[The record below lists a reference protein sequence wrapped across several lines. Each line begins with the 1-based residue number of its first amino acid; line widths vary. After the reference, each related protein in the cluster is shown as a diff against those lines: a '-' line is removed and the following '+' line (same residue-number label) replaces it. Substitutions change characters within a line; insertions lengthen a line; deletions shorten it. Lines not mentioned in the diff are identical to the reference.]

1 MIPQETVNRIL
12 DAAQIVDV
20 VGDFVTLKKRGANH
34 IACCPF
40 HNEKTPSFSVS
51 ASKGIYKCFG
61 CGKSGTAVGFVM
73 EHENMSYTEALKYLA
88 KKYNIEVV
96 EKEESAEEIAQK
108 QRHESLLLVSEYAGK
123 FFRDSMQT
131 PEGQAIAYQYFRSRG
146 LEDETIRKYGLGWS
160 PVSRRAL
167 AESARAAGYKEEFL
181 VETGLCMKYDDGRLV
196 DRFYDRVMFPIH
208 SVNGRVIAFGGR
220 TLRTDKSVAKYVNS
234 PETEIYVKSR
244 SLYGIF
250 FAKNEMARQDK
261 CILVEGYLDVLSM
274 HQLGITNVV
283 ASSGTSLT
291 VEQIRMI
298 RRFTSN
304 VTIIYDGDGAGIKA
318 ALRGIGLVLKEGLN
332 VKVVLLPDGQDPD
345 DFAKKHTLDEVQDYI
360 FQNEQDFIGFKTD
373 LLLGEAGGDPLKKAN
388 LINDVADTI
397 ALIPDAVKRAVYVQ
411 ACASKFDIDE
421 QILVERVSRSRTDM
435 LLADQKQ
442 AEREAERARRNV
454 ALAGSR
460 QRDGQGFSQG
470 SGQVSGLGW
479 RGQSSGQGQQTAAP
493 MPELPEDGYM
503 PPMTVDYMPEDYVP
517 EDYIP
522 GEDEGYGSV
531 PPVQDVPVV
540 AQGGILINDP
550 HLEPCERDLL
560 KFILEEGCTPLEF
573 DRDSKF
579 FVDGEVLSVAEF
591 IDGILAEDE
600 VEFANGAYR
609 KVYEAYFTMYD
620 EGLSQ
625 QQIQQRLLNSM
636 DQEVAAVAREMLI
649 EKYQITVKNYEQS
662 LTATA
667 TRLVQFVPKTLMT
680 YQCRLMEQRLR
691 KLTTELATATDEAA
705 QLDILTQISEYNKA
719 RTRLNNELG
728 RV

>member
-12 DAAQIVDV
+12 DTAQIVDV
-20 VGDFVTLKKRGANH
+20 VSDFVTLKKRGANH

-96 EKEESAEEIAQK
+96 EKEETAEEIAK
-108 QRHESLLLVSEYAGK
+108 RQRSESLYLVSEYAGK
-123 FFRDSMQT
+123 FFQESMQI
-131 PEGQAIAYQYFRSRG
+131 PDGQAIAYQYFKSRG

-160 PVSRRAL
+160 PVTRKAL
-167 AESARAAGYKEEFL
+167 SEAARAAGYKEEFL
-181 VETGLCMKYDDGRLV
+181 VETGLSIKYDDGRLV

-208 SVNGRVIAFGGR
+208 SVSGRIIAFGGR

-244 SLYGIF
+244 SLYGIY
-250 FAKNEMARQDK
+250 FAKNEIARQDK

-291 VEQIRMI
+291 VEQIRLI
-298 RRFTSN
+298 RKFTNN

-332 VKVVLLPDGQDPD
+332 VKIVLLPDGMDPD
-345 DFAKKHTLDEVQDYI
+345 DFARRHTLEQVQDYI

-397 ALIPDAVKRAVYVQ
+397 ALIPDAVIRAVYVKS
-411 ACASKFDIDE
+411 CADKFGIDE
-421 QILVERVSRSRTDM
+421 QILTDRVTRSRNEM
-435 LLADQKQ
+435 ILADRKQ
-442 AEREAERARRNV
+442 AEREAARAR
-454 ALAGSR
+454 
-460 QRDGQGFSQG
+460 QG
-470 SGQVSGLGW
+470 SAAGYVRREQYPVS
-479 RGQSSGQGQQTAAP
+479 QATSESVPPVQD
-493 MPELPEDGYM
+493 DGYM
-503 PPMTVDYMPEDYVP
+503 PPMPD
-517 EDYIP
+517 DYIP
-522 GEDEGYGSV
+522 GPEGDYMPMDQEEADYAPSAG
-531 PPVQDVPVV
+531 PQVQ
-540 AQGGILINDP
+540 QSGILVNDP
-550 HLEPCERDLL
+550 YLEPCERDLL
-560 KFILEEGCTPLEF
+560 KFILEDGCTPLEF

-579 FVDGEVLSVAEF
+579 YVEGEVLNVAEF

-600 VEFANGAYR
+600 VGFENLSYR
-609 KVYEAYFTMYD
+609 KVYDEYFAMYD

-625 QQIQQRLLNSM
+625 EQIQTRLLNSM
-636 DQEVAAVAREMLI
+636 DGQVSAVARELLI

-680 YQCRLMEQRLR
+680 YQCKRVEQLLK
-691 KLTTELATATDEAA
+691 KLTAELSSATDETA
-705 QLDILTQISEYNKA
+705 QLDLLMKISEYSKA

>member
-12 DAAQIVDV
+12 DTAQIVDV
-20 VGDFVTLKKRGANH
+20 VSDFVTLKKRGANH

-96 EKEESAEEIAQK
+96 EKEETAEEIAK
-108 QRHESLLLVSEYAGK
+108 RQRSESLYLVSEYAGK
-123 FFRDSMQT
+123 FFQESMQT
-131 PEGQAIAYQYFRSRG
+131 PDGQAIAYQYFKSRG

-160 PVSRRAL
+160 PVTRKAL
-167 AESARAAGYKEEFL
+167 SEAARAAGYKEEFL
-181 VETGLCMKYDDGRLV
+181 VETGLSIKYDDGRLV

-208 SVNGRVIAFGGR
+208 SVSGRIIAFGGR

-244 SLYGIF
+244 SLYGIY
-250 FAKNEMARQDK
+250 FAKNEIARQDK

-291 VEQIRMI
+291 VEQIRLI
-298 RRFTSN
+298 RKFTNN

-332 VKVVLLPDGQDPD
+332 VKIVLLPDGMDPD
-345 DFAKKHTLDEVQDYI
+345 DFARRHTLEQVQDYI

-397 ALIPDAVKRAVYVQ
+397 ALIPDAVIRAVYVKS
-411 ACASKFDIDE
+411 CADKFGIDE
-421 QILVERVSRSRTDM
+421 QILTDRVTRSRNDM
-435 LLADQKQ
+435 ILADRKQ
-442 AEREAERARRNV
+442 AEREAARAR
-454 ALAGSR
+454 
-460 QRDGQGFSQG
+460 QG
-470 SGQVSGLGW
+470 SAAGYVRREQYPVS
-479 RGQSSGQGQQTAAP
+479 QATSESVPPVQD
-493 MPELPEDGYM
+493 DGYM
-503 PPMTVDYMPEDYVP
+503 PPMPD
-517 EDYIP
+517 DYIP
-522 GEDEGYGSV
+522 GPEGDYMPMDQEEADYAPSAG
-531 PPVQDVPVV
+531 PQVQ
-540 AQGGILINDP
+540 QSGILVNDP
-550 HLEPCERDLL
+550 YLEPCERDLL
-560 KFILEEGCTPLEF
+560 KFILEDGCTPLEF

-579 FVDGEVLSVAEF
+579 YIDGEVLNVAEF

-600 VEFANGAYR
+600 VGFENLSYR
-609 KVYEAYFTMYD
+609 KVYDEYFAMYD

-625 QQIQQRLLNSM
+625 EQIQTRLLNSM
-636 DQEVAAVAREMLI
+636 DEQVSAVARELLI

-680 YQCRLMEQRLR
+680 YQCKRVEQLLK
-691 KLTTELATATDEAA
+691 KLTAELSSATDETA
-705 QLDILTQISEYNKA
+705 QLDLLMKISEYSKA